1 MVLQRQMQVPIWGSA
16 DPNESVTV
24 EFRGQTKTVTAG
36 ADGTWTV
43 RLDPMEAGGPDALKI
58 KGNNTL
64 TFDDVLVG
72 EVWIGSGQSNMQMG
86 PKSYIST
93 TTPPPMDRP
102 DTPISGAGNLLK
114 VVNAGPYP
122 QVRIIT
128 SPGKT
133 GWTESTPEN
142 LMIFSAQMQ
151 SFGIALQAELK
162 IPVGLMV
169 AAVGGTPSARW
180 VSYDALKA
188 DPEVQAALAKA
199 GATLQDPK
207 EAAQEA
213 AAQAAAPTPPPIP
226 PPPPPTTNSTLS
238 VAPPAPA
245 ASQPAPKPRILIIGD
260 LHDTVLKPFIGYAM
274 RGALWDQGESGT
286 AIKAEQYQVMAVLIR
301 SWRQEWNEGEFPF
314 IYVQKPSGGGCS
326 FDYSD
331 PIYGWS
337 ANPFTPLPPAVPT
350 GGGES
355 RENFIK
361 TAQNPNTFMV
371 ETSDLGDGI
380 HPANKLAY
388 GYRDAKVALG
398 AVYHEPIE
406 ISGPV
411 FSQAEV
417 SGDKI
422 RIHFTHVGKGLV
434 FRNGDKLQGFAL
446 AGADKKWFWANATID
461 GDSVVVTSDQVPQ
474 PQFVRYAFAGNYPW
488 ANLFNLDGFPALPFR
503 TDPHQ

>member
-1 MVLQRQMQVPIWGSA
+1 
-16 DPNESVTV
+16 
-24 EFRGQTKTVTAG
+24 
-36 ADGTWTV
+36 
-43 RLDPMEAGGPDALKI
+43 
-58 KGNNTL
+58 
-64 TFDDVLVG
+64 
-72 EVWIGSGQSNMQMG
+72 
-86 PKSYIST
+86 
-93 TTPPPMDRP
+93 MDRP
-102 DTPISGAGNLLK
+102 DTPISGAGNLVK
-114 VVNAGPYP
+114 VVNGGPYP

-133 GWTESTPEN
+133 GWSQSTPDN
-142 LMIFSAQMQ
+142 LMTFSAQMQ
-151 SFGIALQAELK
+151 SFGLALQSDLK

-199 GATLQDPK
+199 GATLQDPR
-207 EAAQEA
+207 EAAQAA
-213 AAQAAAPTPPPIP
+213 AAQAAAPN
-226 PPPPPTTNSTLS
+226 PPPPPTTHVTSS
-238 VAPPAPA
+238 APPAPPA
-245 ASQPAPKPRILIIGD
+245 PRPAPKPRILIIGD
-260 LHDTVLKPFIGYAM
+260 LHDTILKPFLGYGM
-274 RGALWDQGESGT
+274 RGVLWDQGESGT
-286 AIKAEQYQVMAVLIR
+286 AIKADQYQVMAVLIR

-314 IYVQKPSGGGCS
+314 IFVQKPSGGGCS

-331 PIYGWS
+331 PVYGWS
-337 ANPFTPLPPAVPT
+337 GNLFTPLPPTVP

-355 RENFIK
+355 RESFVRI
-361 TAQNPNTFMV
+361 AQNPNTFMV

-398 AVYHEPIE
+398 AVYHEPVE

-411 FSQAEV
+411 FRQAEV

-422 RIHFTHVGKGLV
+422 RIHFSHVGKGLV

-446 AGADKKWFWANATID
+446 CGADRKWFWANAAID
-461 GDSVVVTSDQVPQ
+461 GETVVVNSDQVPQ
-474 PQFVRYAFAGNYPW
+474 PQFVRYAFAANYPW

-503 TDPHQ
+503 TDPHP